1 MRGVLDMGRMLG
13 AFDDDQELDRPDLNK
28 CPDCNCFF
36 AGDNCP
42 ICTKVC
48 PEHMRAGNRAPVKPQ
63 KKKKRSSGSGRVTFV
78 EWYHSWWFIVIMMF
92 FFPIVGIVLLIT
104 SPHDR
109 SKKIL
114 FVTIAAIYLVI
125 STIGLGTIISGV
137 ANLFDKPVDTSLS
150 KEDYIAS
157 CEDISAEAYYRSAE
171 GYEDKFITL
180 KLRVVSR
187 VEYYDGLLGV
197 SEDAYYLCEAVGG
210 SSYKII
216 VRDCLVDAKQNF
228 IGGDIITLYGEGDE
242 NIFVYGLGED
252 YTEWEGPCINM
263 AYVLFE

>member
-1 MRGVLDMGRMLG
+1 
-13 AFDDDQELDRPDLNK
+13 
-28 CPDCNCFF
+28 
-36 AGDNCP
+36 
-42 ICTKVC
+42 
-48 PEHMRAGNRAPVKPQ
+48 
-63 KKKKRSSGSGRVTFV
+63 
-78 EWYHSWWFIVIMMF
+78 MMF

-114 FVTIAAIYLVI
+114 FVTIAAIYLVL
-125 STIGLGTIISGV
+125 STFGIGTIISGV
-137 ANLFDKPVDTSLS
+137 AGIFDKPVDTSLS
-150 KEDYIAS
+150 KEDYIAA
-157 CEDISAEAYYRSAE
+157 CEEMSAEAYYRSAE
-171 GYEDKFITL
+171 TYEDKFITIQ
-180 KLRVVSR
+180 LRVVSR